1 MSENEENT
9 ISRRG
14 LIGMGAAAGIA
25 AAGSALAGG
34 GRSLAF
40 AEPASVS
47 ASGSEAAY
55 DLLIK
60 GGNVFGA
67 EGPLDVAVKDGVIA
81 AVGELE
87 AGDAAEVIEA
97 DGLLVSPSFCD
108 THTHLDKAFQME
120 YPEYRDKVREL
131 EAEYYAGDEI
141 DYGYPVCGGSESY
154 LMGLL
159 KESNDEDGLREVIRT
174 RISRACDMAIAN
186 GTGLIKTNNTWGR
199 SRSKWSR
206 GSSMST
212 PARSTSRTS

>member
-1 MSENEENT
+1 MSENEEST

-34 GRSLAF
+34 RGLAF

-120 YPEYRDKVREL
+120 
-131 EAEYYAGDEI
+131 
-141 DYGYPVCGGSESY
+141 
-154 LMGLL
+154 
-159 KESNDEDGLREVIRT
+159 
-174 RISRACDMAIAN
+174 
-186 GTGLIKTNNTWGR
+186 
-199 SRSKWSR
+199 
-206 GSSMST
+206 
-212 PARSTSRTS
+212 